1 MDTLRQRNQDQKK
14 NSQIQYQHFQNAK
27 ANGPIHTTITRK
39 PIFIQS
45 QQIRPYC
52 KAPIFKLKQNH
63 QALHST
69 RKPINQANKKKIQ
82 FSYTQHHSFS
92 IKIHTQK
99 KKKGKI
105 QRDKLKLYEAFQQTS
120 SMPTQKPALK
130 MAIIPEIQTRK
141 PIHQAN
147 QN

>member
-1 MDTLRQRNQDQKK
+1 MDTLRQRNLDQRKK
-14 NSQIQYQHFQNAK
+14 SQIQYQHFQNAK
-27 ANGPIHTTITRK
+27 AKRPIHTTITRK

-69 RKPINQANKKKIQ
+69 RKPINQANKKKVQ
-82 FSYTQHHSFS
+82 FPYTQHHSFR
-92 IKIHTQK
+92 IKIQ
-99 KKKGKI
+99 KKGKI
-105 QRDKLKLYEAFQQTS
+105 QRDKLKLYEALQQTS

-130 MAIIPEIQTRK
+130 MPIITVIANTRNPNK
-141 PIHQAN
+141 KTHSSS
-147 QN
+147 